1 MQWCSACDTTD
12 PYEWTP
18 CLIPYIHY
26 LSAQVKTDDL
36 KNVLNTQMY
45 SPQDGNAHLGR
56 FTVDPKY
63 TDFIGEFLE
72 KREVVL

>member
-1 MQWCSACDTTD
+1 MDALPCHTFSTTQ
-12 PYEWTP
+12 
-18 CLIPYIHY
+18 Y
-26 LSAQVKTDDL
+26 LSKQVKTDDL

-63 TDFIGEFLE
+63 TDFIGEFPE
-72 KREVVL
+72 KRKGCTQFVSCLEL

>member
-1 MQWCSACDTTD
+1 MFLNFQ
-12 PYEWTP
+12 
-18 CLIPYIHY
+18 I
-26 LSAQVKTDDL
+26 QVKTDDL

-63 TDFIGEFLE
+63 TDFIGE
-72 KREVVL
+72 

>member
-1 MQWCSACDTTD
+1 M
-12 PYEWTP
+12 
-18 CLIPYIHY
+18 
-26 LSAQVKTDDL
+26 KTDDL

-63 TDFIGEFLE
+63 TDFIGEQQ
-72 KREVVL
+72 RANAI

>member
-1 MQWCSACDTTD
+1 M
-12 PYEWTP
+12 
-18 CLIPYIHY
+18 
-26 LSAQVKTDDL
+26 KTDDL

-63 TDFIGEFLE
+63 TDFIGEFDFIHHL
-72 KREVVL
+72 LSIHLQ

>member
-1 MQWCSACDTTD
+1 MEIVVNFSN
-12 PYEWTP
+12 PLE
-18 CLIPYIHY
+18 
-26 LSAQVKTDDL
+26 QVKTDDL

-63 TDFIGEFLE
+63 TDFIGES
-72 KREVVL
+72 RNN

>member
-1 MQWCSACDTTD
+1 MF
-12 PYEWTP
+12 
-18 CLIPYIHY
+18 LNFRI
-26 LSAQVKTDDL
+26 QVKTDDL

-63 TDFIGEFLE
+63 TDFIGMSLICMQDIMIYSITKYPSKHF
-72 KREVVL
+72 RFQN

>member
-1 MQWCSACDTTD
+1 MTRIFDRIQSF
-12 PYEWTP
+12 
-18 CLIPYIHY
+18 CLSPE
-26 LSAQVKTDDL
+26 QVKTDDL

-63 TDFIGEFLE
+63 TDFIGEIRRSILISV
-72 KREVVL
+72 RI

>member
-1 MQWCSACDTTD
+1 MEFLVNFS
-12 PYEWTP
+12 
-18 CLIPYIHY
+18 IPHE
-26 LSAQVKTDDL
+26 QVKTDDL

-63 TDFIGEFLE
+63 TDFIGEFDFIHHL
-72 KREVVL
+72 LSIHLQ